1 MFGPEFVW
9 FERGEG
15 ASCFSLNIT
24 SLCRASRK
32 RTLAPKRMSILTPSE
47 SLAFNGFLSSVDYS
61 DVLEWTHVGSDHLP
75 VPLPPSRGKEALAKA
90 TKDLMSME
98 APDLS
103 FATGHHGIVDN
114 EKHGDSSFMN
124 SGPATTTQRSSANG
138 SWPAFPSTAPRS
150 NSHQYNYG
158 FGAPGSTSSWSQPQF
173 PIPGQL
179 PHSHLDPSLRHHPQ
193 HQHQHQHQSPTS
205 TSPSPFAFQEP
216 YAQRLSPISQQSIST
231 TGLSQTPGST
241 SKRSLD
247 QSSSDPTSSS
257 KRRRSSTATALDGDV
272 DVNMRPPPIV
282 TLLPLAL
289 LHAQHS
295 FRPLLL

>member
-1 MFGPEFVW
+1 
-9 FERGEG
+9 
-15 ASCFSLNIT
+15 
-24 SLCRASRK
+24 
-32 RTLAPKRMSILTPSE
+32 
-47 SLAFNGFLSSVDYS
+47 
-61 DVLEWTHVGSDHLP
+61 
-75 VPLPPSRGKEALAKA
+75 
-90 TKDLMSME
+90 ME

-231 TGLSQTPGST
+231 TGLSQTSGST

-282 TLLPLAL
+282 TLPPPSSSSTRSASVSSSTSVTPTSEHPGQGSQLGSQPRQTL
-289 LHAQHS
+289 LSPSQKLLITSRAS
-295 FRPLLL
+295 KRGGRILGEGMKRFVTLFRP